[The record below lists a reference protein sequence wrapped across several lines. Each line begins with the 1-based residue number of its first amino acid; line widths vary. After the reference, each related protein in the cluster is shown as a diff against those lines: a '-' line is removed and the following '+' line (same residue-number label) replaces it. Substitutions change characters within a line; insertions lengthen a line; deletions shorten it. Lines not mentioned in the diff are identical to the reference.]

1 MNGWKIANERCK
13 LLAILVLGAMSLA
26 GCKTATMAY
35 KEMPPDQQLTSIQN
49 HLVALKYLDRTA
61 VGAFNP
67 ATKAAIESF
76 QRDHGMQVDGALS
89 PSLYVQSG
97 LALNRMRVAA
107 AQPAKAVASPATSSV
122 KPTLTATSVGERQ
135 RGGPE
140 ACRFAQWEGTVTNVV
155 DLFACD
161 EGRAIA
167 SLSAGRKLAIQIH
180 SVQFSGGKLKVMWRE
195 QLSSHRATADN
206 MQKQFSWD
214 QWMKAT
220 QSASIYTFVCIMD
233 SGRAAGMRKGTNV
246 EVQAKLLTWSN
257 PNGELACQ

>member
-1 MNGWKIANERCK
+1 MNVLNITIRSGGVFAV
-13 LLAILVLGAMSLA
+13 LLLGVALLT

-35 KEMPPDQQLTSIQN
+35 KEMPPDQQLASIQN
-49 HLVALKYLDRTA
+49 NLVLLRYLDRTA
-61 VGAFNP
+61 VGTTNP
-67 ATKAAIESF
+67 STTAAIESF
-76 QRDHGMQVDGALS
+76 QRDHGMRVDGALS
-89 PSLYVQSG
+89 PSLYVQTG
-97 LALNRMRVAA
+97 LAVNRMQSAGSQQAKGIQNTSATPARPAVAA
-107 AQPAKAVASPATSSV
+107 APSSGQ
-122 KPTLTATSVGERQ
+122 KRA
-135 RGGPE
+135 GPE

-167 SLSAGRKLAIQIH
+167 SLSAGRKLSIQIH
-180 SVQFSGGKLKVMWRE
+180 SVQFSGGKLNVMWRE

-220 QSASIYTFVCIMD
+220 QSAGIYTFVCIMD
-233 SGRAAGMRKGTNV
+233 SSRATGMRKGTSV